1 MKNKV
6 AEKIRM
12 ERLRLNL
19 SQQNMADEL
28 GITIAAYSN
37 LERGVTEI
45 SINRLFKIADLLG
58 VSVNTL
64 LETEN
69 TYLQQ
74 EPQQQSFQEPYISQQ
89 LYMVIQEVKHL
100 ADELARMKLQI
111 AEIKNQK

>member
-64 LETEN
+64 LDTEN
-69 TYLQQ
+69 TSLQQ

-111 AEIKNQK
+111 AEIKNLK

>member
-1 MKNKV
+1 
-6 AEKIRM
+6 M

-64 LETEN
+64 LDTEN
-69 TYLQQ
+69 TSLQQ

-111 AEIKNQK
+111 AEIKNLK